1 MKIKSISFRNFDV
14 FPIRIN
20 TLNVSV
26 TYSLLTCLLS
36 VFISNHTFSQKLS
49 PEVISSAGNISK
61 SSSVSLEWTL
71 GETVVES
78 SKSDGKH
85 YTQGFHQA
93 YLKVTTVLPANN
105 TSLSSDYNM
114 TVFPNP
120 VEAILE
126 IKISTENL
134 PQDEI
139 GKVDLFLFNLIGQ
152 QLLVQKTNEK
162 SGESTFVDMTTFP
175 SGTYFLKAQKE
186 NGVLLKSFKITKV
199 R

>member
-1 MKIKSISFRNFDV
+1 MKIKFIYYRNFSN
-14 FPIRIN
+14 FPICIN
-20 TLNVSV
+20 TSNGSV
-26 TYSLLTCLLS
+26 MYSLLTCLMLII
-36 VFISNHTFSQKLS
+36 ISNHTFCQKLS

-61 SSSVSLEWTL
+61 SSSVSLDWTL

-78 SKSDGKH
+78 SKTNDKH
-85 YTQGFHQA
+85 YTQGFHQT
-93 YLKVTTVLPANN
+93 YLKVTTVLPTNN
-105 TSLSSDYNM
+105 TRLSSDYNM

-126 IKISTENL
+126 VKISSENL

-139 GKVDLFLFNLIGQ
+139 GKVDLFLFNLVGQ

-162 SGESTFVDMTTFP
+162 SGGSTFIDMSTFA